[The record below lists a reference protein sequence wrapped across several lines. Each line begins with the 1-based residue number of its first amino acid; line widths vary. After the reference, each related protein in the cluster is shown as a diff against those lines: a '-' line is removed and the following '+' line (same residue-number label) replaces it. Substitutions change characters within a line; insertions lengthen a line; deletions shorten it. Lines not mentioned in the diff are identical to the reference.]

1 MDLLQDI
8 EAHEGIPV
16 QIKLTGGQM
25 PTRATIGSAGL
36 DLYAYLP
43 QSFNYGK
50 GTHIGPGDRQLI
62 SCGFSMALPSG
73 WEAQVRPRSG
83 LALKRGLTVLNSPGT
98 IDSDYRGDIGIVLHN
113 TSSHMQMIENGDR
126 IAQMVIAP
134 VSRTI
139 WEQAET
145 LADTERG
152 SGGFGSTGIK
162 KQSSGKKEAPL
173 S

>member
-126 IAQMVIAP
+126 IAQMVIKKVPNVRLILVEDLGTTA
-134 VSRTI
+134 
-139 WEQAET
+139 
-145 LADTERG
+145 RG
-152 SGGFGSTGIK
+152 FGGYGSTG
-162 KQSSGKKEAPL
+162 
-173 S
+173 